1 MKLNDTD
8 LSVQDREWVERELP
22 PGEELLLVCKPATT
36 LWKPGYAYRMFFA
49 TLWNGFLFGILGMLF
64 INHNITL
71 EKIIEKPAILL
82 LFLGLLPFYLI
93 GIGFII
99 SPWWEREN
107 DCRTVYVLTN
117 RRAIVLRPSM
127 IRRRPTCRRF
137 PLTHN
142 LIKEV
147 REYRNGRGDI
157 VMDYDEHHGRN
168 GTTLMPKGFLHVDN
182 VRELEYRIHQHLP
195 DAPPPAPDTEADS
208 SPERPG
214 LGYVPLAAVVLAFSG
229 LYLVERYVLHTAPPR
244 NDGNEISALIFVLIG
259 SCISAR
265 TIIRWCK
272 ARREYLRAA
281 QSQENKQM

>member
-1 MKLNDTD
+1 MKLSDTN

-36 LWKPGYAYRMFFA
+36 LWKPGYAYRMLFA

-64 INHNITL
+64 INHITL

-107 DCRTVYVLTN
+107 DRRTVYVLTN
-117 RRAIVLRPSM
+117 RRAIVMRPSM

-137 PLTHN
+137 PLTHD

-147 REYRNGRGDI
+147 REYRKGRGDI
-157 VMDYDEHHGRN
+157 VMGYDEHHGSN

-182 VRELEYRIHQHLP
+182 VRELEYRIYQYLP
-195 DAPPPAPDTEADS
+195 DAPPPTEATGDS
-208 SPERPG
+208 TPERPG
-214 LGYVPLAAVVLAFSG
+214 LGYGASLFCPLPGEPVYTANAFPEAPGRGVQRASHYRVCLWHLHSHHLSLAQG
-229 LYLVERYVLHTAPPR
+229 LPGLPRSLHFA
-244 NDGNEISALIFVLIG
+244 
-259 SCISAR
+259 
-265 TIIRWCK
+265 
-272 ARREYLRAA
+272 
-281 QSQENKQM
+281 

>member
-1 MKLNDTD
+1 ME
-8 LSVQDREWVERELP
+8 QELP

-64 INHNITL
+64 INHITL

-107 DCRTVYVLTN
+107 DRRTVYVLTN

-147 REYRNGRGDI
+147 REYRKGRGDI

-182 VRELEYRIHQHLP
+182 VRELEYRIHQYLP
-195 DAPPPAPDTEADS
+195 DAPPPTKATGDS
-208 SPERPG
+208 TPERPG
-214 LGYVPLAAVVLAFSG
+214 LGYVPLAVVALLYSAH
-229 LYLVERYVLHTAPPR
+229 YLVNQYILQTHSPKPQGE
-244 NDGNEISALIFVLIG
+244 EFSALLIIVCACG
-259 SCISAR
+259 ISIR
-265 TIIRWCK
+265 TIYRWRK
-272 ARREYLRAA
+272 ACRAYREV
-281 QSQENKQM
+281 SISPEKKS

>member
-1 MKLNDTD
+1 MKLSDTN
-8 LSVQDREWVERELP
+8 LSVQEREWVEQELF
-22 PGEELLLVCKPATT
+22 PGEELLLVCKPATC

-64 INHNITL
+64 ITHTTL

-107 DCRTVYVLTN
+107 DRRTVYVLTN

-127 IRRRPTCRRF
+127 IRRRPTCRSF

-147 REYRNGRGDI
+147 REYRKDRGDI

-182 VRELEYRIHQHLP
+182 VRELEYRIHQYLP
-195 DAPPPAPDTEADS
+195 DAPPPTEATGDS
-208 SPERPG
+208 TPERPEM
-214 LGYVPLAAVVLAFSG
+214 GYVPLAVVALLFSG
-229 LYLVERYVLHTAPPR
+229 YYLVNQYILQTPPPKPQGEELR
-244 NDGNEISALIFVLIG
+244 LLFIVVISVVSI
-259 SCISAR
+259 R
-265 TIIRWCK
+265 TIYRWRK
-272 ARREYLRAA
+272 ACRAYRET
-281 QSQENKQM
+281 SVSPKKES

>member
-1 MKLNDTD
+1 MKLSDTN
-8 LSVQDREWVERELP
+8 LSVQDREWVEQELP

-64 INHNITL
+64 INHITL
-71 EKIIEKPAILL
+71 EEIIEKPAILL

-107 DCRTVYVLTN
+107 DRRTVYVLTN

-147 REYRNGRGDI
+147 REYRKGRGDI

-182 VRELEYRIHQHLP
+182 VRELEYRIHQYLP
-195 DAPPPAPDTEADS
+195 DAPPPIKATGDS
-208 SPERPG
+208 TPERPG
-214 LGYVPLAAVVLAFSG
+214 LGYVPLAVVALLFSG
-229 LYLVERYVLHTAPPR
+229 YYLVNQYILQTPPPKPQGEELR
-244 NDGNEISALIFVLIG
+244 LLFIVVISV
-259 SCISAR
+259 ISAR
-265 TIIRWCK
+265 CIYRWRK
-272 ARREYLRAA
+272 ACRAYREV
-281 QSQENKQM
+281 SISPEKKS

>member
-1 MKLNDTD
+1 MKLSDTN

-64 INHNITL
+64 INHITL
-71 EKIIEKPAILL
+71 EEIIEKPAILL
-82 LFLGLLPFYLI
+82 LFLGMLPFYLI
-93 GIGFII
+93 GIGLII

-107 DCRTVYVLTN
+107 DRRTVYVLTN

-147 REYRNGRGDI
+147 REYRKGRGDI

-195 DAPPPAPDTEADS
+195 DAPPPAPGTEADS

-214 LGYVPLAAVVLAFSG
+214 LGYVPLAVVVLLYSAH
-229 LYLVERYVLHTAPPR
+229 YLVNQYILQTHSPKPQGE
-244 NDGNEISALIFVLIG
+244 EFSALLIIVCACG
-259 SCISAR
+259 ISIR
-265 TIIRWCK
+265 TIYRWHK
-272 ARREYLRAA
+272 ACRAYREV
-281 QSQENKQM
+281 SISPEKKS

>member
-1 MKLNDTD
+1 MKLGDTN
-8 LSVQDREWVERELP
+8 LSVQEREWVEQQLTP
-22 PGEELLLVCKPATT
+22 DEETLLVCKPATA

-64 INHNITL
+64 INHITL

-107 DCRTVYVLTN
+107 DRRTVYVLTN

-127 IRRRPTCRRF
+127 LRRRPTCRF
-137 PLTHN
+137 FLLAHDM
-142 LIKEV
+142 IKEV
-147 REYRNGRGDI
+147 REYGNGRGDI

-182 VRELEYRIHQHLP
+182 VRELEYRIHQFLP
-195 DAPPPAPDTEADS
+195 DAPPPAEATGDS
-208 SPERPG
+208 TPERPG
-214 LGYVPLAAVVLAFSG
+214 LGYVPLAVVVLLYSAH
-229 LYLVERYVLHTAPPR
+229 YLVNQYILETNPPKPQNEVLR
-244 NDGNEISALIFVLIG
+244 LLFIVVISVVSI
-259 SCISAR
+259 R
-265 TIIRWCK
+265 TIYRWRK
-272 ARREYLRAA
+272 ACRAYRET
-281 QSQENKQM
+281 SVSPEKES

>member
-1 MKLNDTD
+1 MKLSDTN

-22 PGEELLLVCKPATT
+22 PSEELLLVCKPATS
-36 LWKPGYAYRMFFA
+36 LWKPGYAYRMLFA

-64 INHNITL
+64 INHITL
-71 EKIIEKPAILL
+71 EEIIEKPAILL

-93 GIGFII
+93 GIGLII

-107 DCRTVYVLTN
+107 DRRTVYVLTN

-147 REYRNGRGDI
+147 REYRKGRGDI
-157 VMDYDEHHGRN
+157 VMDYDEHHGSN

-182 VRELEYRIHQHLP
+182 VRELEYRIYQYLP
-195 DAPPPAPDTEADS
+195 DAPPPTEATGDS
-208 SPERPG
+208 PPERPG
-214 LGYVPLAAVVLAFSG
+214 LGYVPLAVVALLYSAH
-229 LYLVERYVLHTAPPR
+229 YLVNQYILQTHSPKPR
-244 NDGNEISALIFVLIG
+244 DEELIALLFIV
-259 SCISAR
+259 CISVISIR
-265 TIIRWCK
+265 TIYRWRK
-272 ARREYLRAA
+272 ACRAYREV
-281 QSQENKQM
+281 SISPEKKS

>member
-1 MKLNDTD
+1 MKLSDTN

-22 PGEELLLVCKPATT
+22 PGEELLLVCKPATS
-36 LWKPGYAYRMFFA
+36 LWKPGYAYRMLFA

-64 INHNITL
+64 INHITL
-71 EKIIEKPAILL
+71 EEIIEKPAILL

-93 GIGFII
+93 GIGLII

-107 DCRTVYVLTN
+107 DRRTVYVLTN

-147 REYRNGRGDI
+147 REYRKGRGDI
-157 VMDYDEHHGRN
+157 VMDYDEHHGSN

-182 VRELEYRIHQHLP
+182 VRVLEYRIHQYLP
-195 DAPPPAPDTEADS
+195 DAPPPTEATGDS
-208 SPERPG
+208 TPERPG
-214 LGYVPLAAVVLAFSG
+214 LGYVPLAMVALLYSAH
-229 LYLVERYVLHTAPPR
+229 YLVNQYILQTHSPKPR
-244 NDGNEISALIFVLIG
+244 GEELIALLFIV
-259 SCISAR
+259 CISVISIR
-265 TIIRWCK
+265 TIYRWRK
-272 ARREYLRAA
+272 ACRAYREV
-281 QSQENKQM
+281 SISPEKKS

>member
-1 MKLNDTD
+1 MKLSDTN
-8 LSVQDREWVERELP
+8 LSVQDREWVEQELP
-22 PGEELLLVCKPATT
+22 PGEELLLVCKPATC

-64 INHNITL
+64 INHITL
-71 EKIIEKPAILL
+71 EEIIEKPAILL

-93 GIGFII
+93 GIGLII

-107 DCRTVYVLTN
+107 DRRTVYVLTN

-137 PLTHN
+137 LLTHN

-147 REYRNGRGDI
+147 REYRKGRGDI

-182 VRELEYRIHQHLP
+182 VRELEYRIHQYLP
-195 DAPPPAPDTEADS
+195 DAPPPARTTADS
-208 SPERPG
+208 TSKRPEM
-214 LGYVPLAAVVLAFSG
+214 GYVPLAVVALLFSG
-229 LYLVERYVLHTAPPR
+229 YYLVNQYILQTPPPKPQGEELR
-244 NDGNEISALIFVLIG
+244 LLFIVVISVVSI
-259 SCISAR
+259 R
-265 TIIRWCK
+265 TIYRWRK
-272 ARREYLRAA
+272 ACRTYREV
-281 QSQENKQM
+281 SISPEKKS